1 MGKGGNKAQV
11 LTLSYHTHETYILPL
26 PLVRKT
32 ANILLLIVGAIVL
45 ASCSAKRNTAS
56 SRFWQSFVS
65 HYNIYFNGE
74 QAYIEGE
81 KAKVSG
87 HKDDFTKLLPVFL
100 VGNESSRTAGKS
112 NYETAITKCQK
123 AIALHSIK
131 RRPKVSASKR
141 KSPKMKAYL
150 QRKEYNPFL
159 KNAWLLMG
167 KAQFEKGEFLE
178 AAATFSYITR
188 YYAAQPE
195 VASEAR
201 QWLAR
206 CYSQVNW
213 FYDAEDALQR
223 MQRDSVLSRTRRE
236 ADATQADLLLRQE
249 RYAEALPYLQ
259 RAARQAKGSFRQA
272 RLYYLLGQVNQQLG
286 NKQAACKALSK
297 CIRKSPPYELSFNA
311 RILQTEVMSDE
322 GSMGKKMISKL
333 KRMARQDRNKDYLDQ
348 VYYAMGNI
356 QLAQRD
362 TAAAIASYEMGR
374 KKSVRKGLEKGVLLL
389 RLGEV
394 YWDKRQFDK
403 AQSCYTEAVGL
414 LDKERPDYEEI
425 TRRSK
430 VLDKLVPYTSAVY
443 LQDSL
448 QALARMPEAERNAAI
463 DRVIEALRKKEAEER
478 KARRDSAAQ
487 ARLEENGQSG
497 NTNSSSTSTTTNTTQ
512 GNKEWYFYN
521 PMLVAQGKQ
530 DFQKRWGKR
539 KNEDNWRRSNHTVI
553 QLDGDEGYD
562 YAAEDSLQAVRDS
575 LEASGKGNEE
585 QTTPDSLASDPHERA
600 YYLAQIPFTE
610 EARQSS
616 DAIIMDGLYNAGV
629 IEKDDLEDFPLAAS
643 TLERLTNDY
652 PTYENMADAYYQL
665 FLLYSRWGK
674 TERAEAMKLYMAQH
688 FPDNDQTKIIN
699 DPDFEYNARYGKQI
713 EDSLY
718 TATYQAYRQRDINTV
733 DSNFALSS
741 EKYPNGINR
750 PKFIFVHAL
759 SRLGTASSKEL
770 IEELRGLVQKFPD
783 SDVSPLAGMIVKGLE
798 SGRKV
803 GSGTFDLGSLWD
815 RRNASADAAS
825 EAAAPNRKF
834 SAESNAPFLFVLA
847 YPTDSV
853 NTNQLLY
860 EMAHFNFTTF
870 VVRGFDMS
878 VVNESGLSQFRVSG
892 FASYNEVHA
901 YAQRIVQDASLRPYL
916 AKGRILLISKQNLEL
931 LGTAFSINDYQTFF
945 DRTFAPLQ
953 LPANQTVEEAPI
965 EQHYEDEY
973 SPEELEHINSGS
985 SGGGNAE
992 DDGDWY

>member
-1 MGKGGNKAQV
+1 MSLLRKAV
-11 LTLSYHTHETYILPL
+11 HILIF
-26 PLVRKT
+26 LV
-32 ANILLLIVGAIVL
+32 AAIVL

-81 KAKVSG
+81 KAKMNG
-87 HKDDFTKLLPVFL
+87 HKDNYTKMLPVFL
-100 VGNESSRTAGKS
+100 VGNESSRTTGKS

-131 RRPKVSASKR
+131 RRPTVSASKR

-150 QRKEYNPFL
+150 QRKEFNPFL

-178 AAATFSYITR
+178 AAATFSYISR

-223 MQRDSVLSRTRRE
+223 MQRDTVLNRTRRE
-236 ADATQADLLLRQE
+236 ADATRADLLLRQE

-272 RLYYLLGQVNQQLG
+272 RLYYLLGQVNRELG
-286 NKQAACKALSK
+286 NKEAASKALSK
-297 CIRKSPPYELSFNA
+297 CIRKSPPFELSFNA
-311 RILQTEVMSDE
+311 RILQTEVMSDQ
-322 GSMGKKMISKL
+322 GGMGKKMISKL

-356 QLAQRD
+356 YLARRD
-362 TAAAIASYEMGR
+362 TASAVAAYETGR
-374 KKSVRKGLEKGVLLL
+374 KKSTRKGLEKGVLLL

-403 AQSCYTEAVGL
+403 AQSCYTEAIGL

-448 QALARMPEAERNAAI
+448 QALARMPEADRNAAI

-487 ARLEENGQSG
+487 ARLDENSQNG
-497 NTNSSSTSTTTNTTQ
+497 NSNNQTSTTTNTSTQ

-521 PMLVAQGKQ
+521 PLLVSQGKQ

-539 KNEDNWRRSNHTVI
+539 KNEDDWRRSNHTVI
-553 QLDGDEGYD
+553 QLDSNEGYD
-562 YAAEDSLQAVRDS
+562 YAADDSLQAISDS
-575 LEASGKGNEE
+575 ISAAGEGETEAAS
-585 QTTPDSLASDPHERA
+585 DSLAADPHERA

-610 EARQSS
+610 EARQAS
-616 DAIIMDGLYNAGV
+616 DVIIMDGLYNAGV

-643 TLERLTNDY
+643 TLERLTNNY
-652 PTYENMADAYYQL
+652 PSYEHLADAYYQL

-674 TERAEAMKLYMAQH
+674 ADRADEAKQYMALH
-688 FPDNDQTKIIN
+688 FPDNAQTKIIN
-699 DPDFEYNARYGKQI
+699 DTDFEYNARYGKQI

-718 TATYQAYRQRDINTV
+718 TATYQAYRQRDIAAVNR
-733 DSNFALSS
+733 NFELSS
-741 EKYPNGINR
+741 EKFPNGINR

-759 SRLGTASSKEL
+759 SRLSTASTKEL
-770 IEELRGLVQKFPD
+770 IDELRGLVQKYPD

-803 GSGTFDLGSLWD
+803 GTGTFDLGSLWD
-815 RRNASADAAS
+815 RRTASADAAS
-825 EAAAPNRKF
+825 EALAANRKF
-834 SAESNAPFLFVLA
+834 SADSNVPFLFVLA
-847 YPTDSV
+847 YPADSV

-870 VVRGFDMS
+870 VVRGFDMT
-878 VVNESGLSQFRVSG
+878 VVNDGALSQFRVSG
-892 FASYNEVHA
+892 FASYNEAHA
-901 YAQRIVQDASLRPYL
+901 YAQRVVKEASLRPYL
-916 AKGRILLISKQNLEL
+916 AKGRVLIISKQNLDL
-931 LGTAFSINDYQTFF
+931 LGTAFSINDYQKFF
-945 DRTFAPLQ
+945 DLTFAPLQ

-973 SPEELEHINSGS
+973 TPEQLEQINSGS
-985 SGGGNAE
+985 QDGGNT
-992 DDGDWY
+992 DDEGDWY